1 MHECFKLVRFFLSST
16 SRVVCYRMID
26 SKKALNWPRIIEWKA
41 LNFLGLL
48 VQEPWTYIDYLTLTV
63 IYLFV
68 SFRGYTA
75 VLIGSRWNWIS
86 VDLGFSSCCHPW
98 KPLLISGTAN
108 QSKIALKSAKK
119 NFAIVVVM
127 HFYALG
133 MHFPSVLC
141 HCWLGDRKGIRP
153 VKNWMLIC
161 WWWWFEWSFARLIA
175 PVVQLSPLTTSI
187 ILCFNKHRLTHVHL
201 ENGH

>member
-1 MHECFKLVRFFLSST
+1 
-16 SRVVCYRMID
+16 MID
-26 SKKALNWPRIIEWKA
+26 WKKALNWPRIIEWKA
-41 LNFLGLL
+41 LNFLCLL

-119 NFAIVVVM
+119 KLRYSCCHAFLCLGNAFPFSALSLLVGRQEGHPACKKLDVGLLVVM
-127 HFYALG
+127 IWVELYTTY
-133 MHFPSVLC
+133 S
-141 HCWLGDRKGIRP
+141 
-153 VKNWMLIC
+153 
-161 WWWWFEWSFARLIA
+161 SSS
-175 PVVQLSPLTTSI
+175 PVVTTTYI